1 MVHSPVVALQGS
13 YFYKAPL
20 TIDTNSRLRPK
31 YFKVLT
37 KRMFVSLWSYYSF
50 LIFVVSPQI
59 FQAATQVPLPSTEL
73 LCSIILECLRFCTL
87 DHSDTKSD
95 PADCEQG
102 QRPAR
107 AAATGTMIT
116 INLVRAKVIRLRLP

>member
-1 MVHSPVVALQGS
+1 
-13 YFYKAPL
+13 
-20 TIDTNSRLRPK
+20 
-31 YFKVLT
+31 
-37 KRMFVSLWSYYSF
+37 MFVSLWSYYSF

-73 LCSIILECLRFCTL
+73 ICSIILECLRFITATQ
-87 DHSDTKSD
+87 SQT

-107 AAATGTMIT
+107 AAATGTRIT
-116 INLVRAKVIRLRLP
+116 IKLVRAKVIRLRLP